1 MQDCN
6 IPCVVRAWIVLLW
19 TKRVFYGTF
28 LRLNILMN
36 YMQILQNLRPWLA
49 NKYVRIALAVLVAAL
64 LISLFQ
70 SDSDNDADSN
80 NSDIKTIVSVTTP
93 AQYAGQQS
101 LSLLGNVRAF
111 SEAEITTEKSGQVT
125 SVPVKLGQKVLSG
138 QVIATIENASER
150 AAVLQAEGVYDA
162 AVASAAQNGLSV
174 EQAETALIKEKSAA
188 VSVLKSAYNTTNG
201 VIVNNIDSFFS
212 APNTSLPGLR
222 IDGRGNTAQLNSER
236 IAFQSI
242 LSDWNIRVQS
252 INTNSNLESELS
264 FADQNVQRTIVFIDT
279 FISVFNQ
286 QKDSSRYSESELQS
300 FSATFTNLRSTLI
313 GVQSS
318 IDSAESSLKTSY
330 ENLERAK
337 LSASGSVSSASDAQ
351 VKQALG
357 SLRAAQANLAKT
369 ILRSPVGGTVN
380 SLNVRT
386 GDFINSFSPV
396 AVVANNNALEV
407 VTHLSDSEKSFLSEG
422 DKVVVEGQYEGYV
435 TQIAPAVNSL
445 TRKTEVRIA
454 VESSE
459 IVNGDTVRVTKDLEA
474 STEKDSKI
482 QVPLTAVKFERENGS
497 IFAVVDGKLVAKT
510 VVTGKVLG
518 GSVEI
523 TEGISATDEFVTDA
537 RGLVAGEEVEIK

>member
-1 MQDCN
+1 
-6 IPCVVRAWIVLLW
+6 
-19 TKRVFYGTF
+19 
-28 LRLNILMN
+28 MN
-36 YMQILQNLRPWLA
+36 YMQILQNLPPWLA

-279 FISVFNQ
+279 FISVFNLAI
-286 QKDSSRYSESELQS
+286 SFERFSLSRISGLI
-300 FSATFTNLRSTLI
+300 FSIIS
-313 GVQSS
+313 
-318 IDSAESSLKTSY
+318 
-330 ENLERAK
+330 
-337 LSASGSVSSASDAQ
+337 
-351 VKQALG
+351 
-357 SLRAAQANLAKT
+357 
-369 ILRSPVGGTVN
+369 
-380 SLNVRT
+380 
-386 GDFINSFSPV
+386 
-396 AVVANNNALEV
+396 VVARCN
-407 VTHLSDSEKSFLSEG
+407 D
-422 DKVVVEGQYEGYV
+422 
-435 TQIAPAVNSL
+435 
-445 TRKTEVRIA
+445 
-454 VESSE
+454 
-459 IVNGDTVRVTKDLEA
+459 
-474 STEKDSKI
+474 
-482 QVPLTAVKFERENGS
+482 
-497 IFAVVDGKLVAKT
+497 
-510 VVTGKVLG
+510 
-518 GSVEI
+518 
-523 TEGISATDEFVTDA
+523 
-537 RGLVAGEEVEIK
+537 